1 VHRFAGLA
9 DGLPPDVHDSSRL
22 GVVDTIDSANS
33 AKAVFEVS
41 RRTRVVKRALDLLVA
56 VPLAVL
62 SLPVLV
68 VLALAIRV
76 SSRGPVFF
84 RQARVGRGG
93 SPFTMWKLRSMYLD
107 AEERLR
113 VDHSLRDLHRLSGFK
128 LPPGVDPRVTRLGRF
143 LRKSSLD
150 ELPQL
155 WQVVS
160 GKMSLVGPRPV
171 VEAELESLYGPM
183 SEYYLVLRPGVTG
196 LWQVTGRSDVTHQ
209 DRCALDVEY
218 ASSVSL
224 RRDLSILVRTVPA
237 VARAHGAH

>member
-1 VHRFAGLA
+1 VHRFAELA
-9 DGLPPDVHDSSRL
+9 DGLPPDVHDSSRF
-22 GVVDTIDSANS
+22 GAVDTIDSATT

-84 RQARVGRGG
+84 RQARIGRDG

-128 LPPGVDPRVTRLGRF
+128 LPPGVDPRVTRLGKF

-183 SEYYLVLRPGVTG
+183 SEYYLALRPGVTG

-224 RRDLSILVRTVPA
+224 RRDFSILVRTVPA